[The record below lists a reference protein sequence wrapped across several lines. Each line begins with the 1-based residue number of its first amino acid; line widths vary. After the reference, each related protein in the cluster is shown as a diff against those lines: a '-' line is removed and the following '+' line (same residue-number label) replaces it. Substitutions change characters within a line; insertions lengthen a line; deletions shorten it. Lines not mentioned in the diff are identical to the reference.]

1 MSSDTSRLTP
11 DLQRHRQQLRRAL
24 RAARRSLPPSRQRR
38 AAQDLANRLLRLPGM
53 ARVRD
58 VAAYVASDG
67 EIDPMPALRQLARR
81 GVRIWLPVL
90 TRHPQAKG
98 NDLHFARMPS
108 AASGRAGWQRN
119 RFGIAEPR
127 TRQRRAAWTLDLL
140 WLPLVGFDRHGQ
152 RLGMGG
158 GFYDRLLAG
167 LARRPTR
174 PGLIGLAHA
183 LQQVD
188 TLPVAAWDQPVDAV
202 VTDLGTH

>member
-1 MSSDTSRLTP
+1 
-11 DLQRHRQQLRRAL
+11 
-24 RAARRSLPPSRQRR
+24 
-38 AAQDLANRLLRLPGM
+38 M

-90 TRHPQAKG
+90 TRHPQANG
-98 NDLHFARMPS
+98 NGLHFARMP
-108 AASGRAGWQRN
+108 ARASGRAGWQRN

-167 LARRPTR
+167 LAQRPTH

-188 TLPVAAWDQPVDAV
+188 MLPVAAWDQPVDAV
-202 VTDLGTH
+202 VTDLGLH